1 MASIP
6 PDTCPI
12 CRRRALRF
20 EPQDGGESAEATC
33 NVCGSRFT
41 LDRASRRSRYTDIAA
56 DFKAR
61 HPEIAARLLAGSL
74 TRREVFDL
82 TAPAPWQPPAGAGMP
97 VAGALVWLVLAA
109 AGLMI
114 AILCACA
121 TALLLGPGMVQT
133 RQIIAAANSHGTPA
147 LTETV
152 TPLSPLVSPLQTPG
166 AQPAATGTAAGN
178 EAVPIETSAG
188 APPTPDIMV
197 DIATLPAEAIPTID
211 PQSGAP
217 LLPDQPQ
224 PATPPP
230 TDVPPAIPEPA
241 AAPPTDTPLPPPAE
255 LPTPETALPASTD
268 IPPTP
273 LSNNIITGPIAITA
287 LQYQGDP
294 TLNEANEFV
303 EIANQGSVPV
313 DLSNW
318 TLRAVSTNQ
327 VYTFSNGMIM
337 FPGDICRV
345 YTSSPIAFGTCG
357 TLTFGADG
365 PVWSNSGDIAELRDA
380 GGALVSRWVYVGG
393 AP

>member
-1 MASIP
+1 MDIAGLP

-20 EPQDGGESAEATC
+20 EPDDDGKRAEATC
-33 NVCGSRFT
+33 AICGSRFT
-41 LDRASRRSRYTDIAA
+41 LDRATRRSRHTEIAA

-61 HPEIAARLLAGSL
+61 YPEIAARLLAGSL
-74 TRREVFDL
+74 TRRDVFEL
-82 TAPAPWQPPAGAGMP
+82 TAPASWQPPAGAGMP
-97 VAGALVWLVLAA
+97 ASGALVWVVLIA

-114 AILCACA
+114 AIVCACA
-121 TALLLGPGMVQT
+121 TALLLGPGMAQT
-133 RQIIAAANSHGTPA
+133 RQIIAAAGSRSTPA

-166 AQPAATGTAAGN
+166 AQPAATGAAAGN
-178 EAVPIETSAG
+178 EAVPIETSAS

-211 PQSGAP
+211 PQSRAP

-230 TDVPPAIPEPA
+230 TDAPPADLPA
-241 AAPPTDTPLPPPAE
+241 TDTPPPPPTEPPTPENTPPTVTNIPPPA
-255 LPTPETALPASTD
+255 AS
-268 IPPTP
+268 
-273 LSNNIITGPIAITA
+273 SNIITGPIAITA

-303 EIANQGSVPV
+303 EIANQSSGPV

-318 TLRAVSTNQ
+318 TLRAVSTNRT
-327 VYTFSNGMIM
+327 YTFSNGMIM
-337 FPGDICRV
+337 FPGDICRI

-365 PVWSNSGDIAELRDA
+365 PVWSNNGDIAELRDA